1 MNLENIKN
9 KIENRTLNIGIIGLG
24 YVGLP
29 LAMEFLDKNYKV
41 FSYDISEEKINNIK
55 HGRIDY
61 TDVDNDKLSTALLKN
76 FKISSKKQIL
86 REIDIAIICVPTPL
100 TNSFEPDI
108 SYITEAMDTL
118 LSLKLENLIIVLEST
133 TYPGTTREILLH
145 NCLNQNYILDKNL
158 LVAYSPERVD
168 PGNLKFQINNTP
180 KIVGGISQKST
191 YIVKMIY
198 NTIIEDV
205 ILVSTPEV
213 AEMSKLLENTFRSVN
228 IAFVN
233 EMMKLSESLNID
245 IWETLDASGTKPFG
259 FMKFLPGPGIGGHC
273 IPLDPMYLYW
283 KGKINNNFSKF
294 IELSHQINCKMP
306 EYVVDN
312 IIKFLNINKKSINGS
327 KILLVGMSYKENI
340 SDLRESPSIDIYELL
355 KKYNAN
361 VDYCDP
367 LISEFNDSHNNTI
380 RSISLNY
387 DLFNHYDIVVLL
399 SVHEIFDKKLIIKNS
414 NYILDTKNSMKEFN
428 NNNVIKKLGFVNS

>member
-41 FSYDISEEKINNIK
+41 FGYDISEEKINNIK

-180 KIVGGISQKST
+180 KIVGG
-191 YIVKMIY
+191 
-198 NTIIEDV
+198 
-205 ILVSTPEV
+205 
-213 AEMSKLLENTFRSVN
+213 
-228 IAFVN
+228 
-233 EMMKLSESLNID
+233 
-245 IWETLDASGTKPFG
+245 
-259 FMKFLPGPGIGGHC
+259 
-273 IPLDPMYLYW
+273 
-283 KGKINNNFSKF
+283 
-294 IELSHQINCKMP
+294 
-306 EYVVDN
+306 
-312 IIKFLNINKKSINGS
+312 
-327 KILLVGMSYKENI
+327 
-340 SDLRESPSIDIYELL
+340 
-355 KKYNAN
+355 
-361 VDYCDP
+361 
-367 LISEFNDSHNNTI
+367 
-380 RSISLNY
+380 
-387 DLFNHYDIVVLL
+387 
-399 SVHEIFDKKLIIKNS
+399 
-414 NYILDTKNSMKEFN
+414 
-428 NNNVIKKLGFVNS
+428 